1 MKKSAKCDFFLNLM
15 KKSLTFRLWE
25 NMAIITN
32 PVFASVVIMLVLCV
46 LHVNVYLAIIIAAVI
61 CGLMGGAPL
70 TEIISLFASGISSHG
85 ENAIIFIILAAIAS
99 AIVASGMSDAM
110 APRVSKILGQRP
122 WLLLVGLIIIAALC
136 ETVITFGAT
145 FVFIIIPPLLTVFN
159 RYSVDRRKVATAI
172 MCGLQIGYVCIP
184 IGYGAVFQDM
194 VAGVMSD
201 CGIEITYLEVAV
213 TTWPIFLAMVVAA
226 VVVAVVYRKPRTY
239 TPVPG
244 ITAPA
249 ETDGAQTDELPPW
262 EFKHT
267 MGIVAAFA
275 TPVVQLITGS
285 IVLGGLTA
293 LALILIFRVASIKS
307 LDEHIYKGMK
317 DVAAVVFVMAAGTG
331 YANVSNAYGDVNG
344 LVNSIV
350 NMLGSSK
357 LVGAFAMLVLGLI
370 VTLGIGTSWGTV
382 PIVGIIMVPMG
393 LQMGFSVPAI
403 SMLICAAA
411 VLGDAGSPASDQ
423 ALLPTATLNLDG
435 QHDHIW
441 DTCVPSFICCNVPII
456 VLGTICACIM

>member
-1 MKKSAKCDFFLNLM
+1 
-15 KKSLTFRLWE
+15 
-25 NMAIITN
+25 MAIITN

-110 APRVSKILGQRP
+110 PPRVSKILGQRP

>member
-1 MKKSAKCDFFLNLM
+1 
-15 KKSLTFRLWE
+15 
-25 NMAIITN
+25 MAIITN

-226 VVVAVVYRKPRTY
+226 VVVAVIYRKPRTY

-423 ALLPTATLNLDG
+423 ALLPIATLNLDG

>member
-1 MKKSAKCDFFLNLM
+1 
-15 KKSLTFRLWE
+15 
-25 NMAIITN
+25 
-32 PVFASVVIMLVLCV
+32 
-46 LHVNVYLAIIIAAVI
+46 
-61 CGLMGGAPL
+61 
-70 TEIISLFASGISSHG
+70 
-85 ENAIIFIILAAIAS
+85 
-99 AIVASGMSDAM
+99 
-110 APRVSKILGQRP
+110 
-122 WLLLVGLIIIAALC
+122 
-136 ETVITFGAT
+136 
-145 FVFIIIPPLLTVFN
+145 
-159 RYSVDRRKVATAI
+159 
-172 MCGLQIGYVCIP
+172 
-184 IGYGAVFQDM
+184 M

>member
-1 MKKSAKCDFFLNLM
+1 
-15 KKSLTFRLWE
+15 
-25 NMAIITN
+25 MAIITN

-213 TTWPIFLAMVVAA
+213 TTWPIFLAM
-226 VVVAVVYRKPRTY
+226 VYRKPRTY

>member
-1 MKKSAKCDFFLNLM
+1 
-15 KKSLTFRLWE
+15 
-25 NMAIITN
+25 MAIITN

-411 VLGDAGSPASDQ
+411 VLGDVGSPASDQ

>member
-1 MKKSAKCDFFLNLM
+1 
-15 KKSLTFRLWE
+15 
-25 NMAIITN
+25 MAIITN

-456 VLGTICACIM
+456 VLGIICACIM

>member
-1 MKKSAKCDFFLNLM
+1 
-15 KKSLTFRLWE
+15 
-25 NMAIITN
+25 MAIITN

-85 ENAIIFIILAAIAS
+85 ENAIIFIILAAIPS

-226 VVVAVVYRKPRTY
+226 VVVAVIYRKPRTY

>member
-1 MKKSAKCDFFLNLM
+1 
-15 KKSLTFRLWE
+15 
-25 NMAIITN
+25 MAIITN

-201 CGIEITYLEVAV
+201 CGIEITYLEVAA

-226 VVVAVVYRKPRTY
+226 VVVAVIYRKPRTY

-331 YANVSNAYGDVNG
+331 YANVSNTYGDVNG

>member
-1 MKKSAKCDFFLNLM
+1 
-15 KKSLTFRLWE
+15 
-25 NMAIITN
+25 MAIITN

-145 FVFIIIPPLLTVFN
+145 FVFIIIPPLLSVFN

>member
-1 MKKSAKCDFFLNLM
+1 
-15 KKSLTFRLWE
+15 
-25 NMAIITN
+25 MAIITN

-85 ENAIIFIILAAIAS
+85 ENAIIFIILAASAS

>member
-1 MKKSAKCDFFLNLM
+1 
-15 KKSLTFRLWE
+15 
-25 NMAIITN
+25 MAIITN

-226 VVVAVVYRKPRTY
+226 VVVAVIYRKPRTY
-239 TPVPG
+239 TSVPG

>member
-1 MKKSAKCDFFLNLM
+1 
-15 KKSLTFRLWE
+15 
-25 NMAIITN
+25 MAIITN

-350 NMLGSSK
+350 NMLSSSK

>member
-1 MKKSAKCDFFLNLM
+1 
-15 KKSLTFRLWE
+15 
-25 NMAIITN
+25 MAIITN

-226 VVVAVVYRKPRTY
+226 VVVAVIYRKPRTY

-411 VLGDAGSPASDQ
+411 VLGDA
-423 ALLPTATLNLDG
+423 
-435 QHDHIW
+435 
-441 DTCVPSFICCNVPII
+441 
-456 VLGTICACIM
+456 

>member
-1 MKKSAKCDFFLNLM
+1 
-15 KKSLTFRLWE
+15 
-25 NMAIITN
+25 MAIITN

-226 VVVAVVYRKPRTY
+226 VVVAVIYRKPRTY

-344 LVNSIV
+344 LVKSIV

>member
-1 MKKSAKCDFFLNLM
+1 
-15 KKSLTFRLWE
+15 
-25 NMAIITN
+25 MAIITN

-61 CGLMGGAPL
+61 CGLMGVAPL

-226 VVVAVVYRKPRTY
+226 VVVAVIYRKPRTY
-239 TPVPG
+239 TSVPG

>member
-1 MKKSAKCDFFLNLM
+1 
-15 KKSLTFRLWE
+15 
-25 NMAIITN
+25 MAIITN

-110 APRVSKILGQRP
+110 APRVSKNLGQRP

-213 TTWPIFLAMVVAA
+213 TTWPFFLAMVVAA

>member
-1 MKKSAKCDFFLNLM
+1 
-15 KKSLTFRLWE
+15 
-25 NMAIITN
+25 MAIITN

-317 DVAAVVFVMAAGTG
+317 DVAAVVLVMAAGTG

>member
-1 MKKSAKCDFFLNLM
+1 
-15 KKSLTFRLWE
+15 
-25 NMAIITN
+25 MAIITN

>member
-1 MKKSAKCDFFLNLM
+1 
-15 KKSLTFRLWE
+15 
-25 NMAIITN
+25 MAIITN

-99 AIVASGMSDAM
+99 AIV

>member
-1 MKKSAKCDFFLNLM
+1 
-15 KKSLTFRLWE
+15 
-25 NMAIITN
+25 MAIITN

-331 YANVSNAYGDVNG
+331 YANVSNAYGDING

>member
-1 MKKSAKCDFFLNLM
+1 
-15 KKSLTFRLWE
+15 
-25 NMAIITN
+25 MAIITN
-32 PVFASVVIMLVLCV
+32 RVFASVVIMLVLCV

>member
-1 MKKSAKCDFFLNLM
+1 
-15 KKSLTFRLWE
+15 
-25 NMAIITN
+25 MAIITN

-393 LQMGFSVPAI
+393 LQMGFGVPAI

>member
-1 MKKSAKCDFFLNLM
+1 
-15 KKSLTFRLWE
+15 
-25 NMAIITN
+25 MAIITN

-213 TTWPIFLAMVVAA
+213 TTWPIFLAMAVAA

>member
-1 MKKSAKCDFFLNLM
+1 
-15 KKSLTFRLWE
+15 
-25 NMAIITN
+25 MAIITN

-350 NMLGSSK
+350 NMLGTSK

>member
-1 MKKSAKCDFFLNLM
+1 
-15 KKSLTFRLWE
+15 
-25 NMAIITN
+25 MAIITN

-201 CGIEITYLEVAV
+201 CGIEIT
-213 TTWPIFLAMVVAA
+213 
-226 VVVAVVYRKPRTY
+226 
-239 TPVPG
+239 
-244 ITAPA
+244 
-249 ETDGAQTDELPPW
+249 
-262 EFKHT
+262 
-267 MGIVAAFA
+267 
-275 TPVVQLITGS
+275 
-285 IVLGGLTA
+285 
-293 LALILIFRVASIKS
+293 
-307 LDEHIYKGMK
+307 
-317 DVAAVVFVMAAGTG
+317 
-331 YANVSNAYGDVNG
+331 
-344 LVNSIV
+344 
-350 NMLGSSK
+350 
-357 LVGAFAMLVLGLI
+357 
-370 VTLGIGTSWGTV
+370 
-382 PIVGIIMVPMG
+382 
-393 LQMGFSVPAI
+393 
-403 SMLICAAA
+403 
-411 VLGDAGSPASDQ
+411 
-423 ALLPTATLNLDG
+423 
-435 QHDHIW
+435 
-441 DTCVPSFICCNVPII
+441 
-456 VLGTICACIM
+456 

>member
-1 MKKSAKCDFFLNLM
+1 
-15 KKSLTFRLWE
+15 
-25 NMAIITN
+25 MAIITN

-226 VVVAVVYRKPRTY
+226 VVVAVIYRKPRTY

-441 DTCVPSFICCNVPII
+441 DTCDPSFICCNVPII

>member
-1 MKKSAKCDFFLNLM
+1 
-15 KKSLTFRLWE
+15 
-25 NMAIITN
+25 MAIITN

-423 ALLPTATLNLDG
+423 ALLPLNLDG

>member
-1 MKKSAKCDFFLNLM
+1 
-15 KKSLTFRLWE
+15 
-25 NMAIITN
+25 MAIITN

-226 VVVAVVYRKPRTY
+226 VVVAVIYRKPRTY

-331 YANVSNAYGDVNG
+331 YANVSNAYSDVNG

>member
-1 MKKSAKCDFFLNLM
+1 
-15 KKSLTFRLWE
+15 
-25 NMAIITN
+25 MAIITN

-201 CGIEITYLEVAV
+201 CGIEITYLEVAA

-226 VVVAVVYRKPRTY
+226 VVVAVIYRKPRTY

-331 YANVSNAYGDVNG
+331 YANVSNTYGDVNG

-370 VTLGIGTSWGTV
+370 VTLGIGTSWGRFQSSASSWFPWDFRWV
-382 PIVGIIMVPMG
+382 SA
-393 LQMGFSVPAI
+393 FRR
-403 SMLICAAA
+403 
-411 VLGDAGSPASDQ
+411 SPCSSARQLYWVTQD
-423 ALLPTATLNLDG
+423 LLPLTKL
-435 QHDHIW
+435 
-441 DTCVPSFICCNVPII
+441 CCRPQR
-456 VLGTICACIM
+456 

>member
-1 MKKSAKCDFFLNLM
+1 MRKSAKCDFFVNLM

>member
-1 MKKSAKCDFFLNLM
+1 
-15 KKSLTFRLWE
+15 
-25 NMAIITN
+25 MAIITN

-201 CGIEITYLEVAV
+201 CGIEITYLEVAA

-226 VVVAVVYRKPRTY
+226 VVVAVIYRKPRTY

-267 MGIVAAFA
+267 MGI
-275 TPVVQLITGS
+275 
-285 IVLGGLTA
+285 
-293 LALILIFRVASIKS
+293 
-307 LDEHIYKGMK
+307 
-317 DVAAVVFVMAAGTG
+317 VAAVVFVMAAGTG